1 MTRLLARQ
9 GAVFIAAGLTQL
21 LVDWGVFSALYALTG
36 VAVAANL
43 SGRAAAAGVG
53 FWLNGRYTFAVDG
66 KPRLAPRN
74 FMRYLV
80 VFVTL
85 TAIST
90 GAIVGIASWVG
101 PFAVYW
107 GKPLVEATLAV
118 LSFLVA
124 KLWVYD

>member
-1 MTRLLARQ
+1 MSRLLARQ
-9 GAVFIAAGLTQL
+9 GVVFIAAGLTQL
-21 LVDWGVFSALYALTG
+21 LVDWGVFSALYALTA

-66 KPRLAPRN
+66 QPRLAPRN

-90 GAIVGIASWVG
+90 AAVVGIEWLWG
-101 PFAVYW
+101 PVAVYW

-118 LSFLVA
+118 LSFIVA